1 MSTATQPRAPSLLAR
16 TTDLCA
22 SLRSRLTAHWPVAL
36 LSLVLFA
43 VYSVYALARQATY
56 LTAGYDLGIFDQ
68 AVREYAHFR
77 APIVALK
84 GADYNIFADHF
95 HPIIALAAPLYW
107 LFDSPST
114 LLVLQAGLIAA
125 SVPFVHAF
133 ARRRRGAGAALA
145 IAAVYGTGWAL
156 QAMVDF
162 DFHEVAWGVPIL
174 AATIDALDRRDDR
187 TLLACAGL
195 LMLVREDMGVILVVI
210 GLLRLWQRP
219 RRTALWLIGVGAVG
233 YFLVTALVIPAFAPN
248 GRFAY
253 WTFDA
258 LGSDLPHALA
268 NILAHP
274 VRTARLF
281 VTPSVKAETLGFFLV
296 PLALLPLRSRYA
308 LIALPL
314 LAERFFNSRS
324 QVWSTHYHYNALP
337 WVVLVLAMIDGG
349 GRLGVF
355 SRRLPARVVIGYL
368 VAVAVLM
375 NVVPNPT
382 PKVFRRMATGEAWR
396 VSQHLRDQRAAVAQL
411 PSGACVSVDDRL
423 AAQLTNRDRVTLPGV
438 STPRTDF
445 VALDLSQA
453 TVGFELP
460 TPQVILAEVQAKG
473 YLTIFRQGDLIV
485 LRSPG
490 YAGPTAGCRP

>member
-1 MSTATQPRAPSLLAR
+1 MSTATQPRLQGRLAR
-16 TTDLCA
+16 TT
-22 SLRSRLTAHWPVAL
+22 SRVAAHWPVVL

-77 APIVALK
+77 TPIVALK

-107 LFDSPST
+107 LIDSPST
-114 LLVLQAGLIAA
+114 LLVVQAGLIAA

-133 ARRRRGAGAALA
+133 ARRRMGSGAALA

-174 AATIDALDRRDDR
+174 AATIDALDRCNDR
-187 TLLACAGL
+187 ALLVYAGL

-210 GLLRLWQRP
+210 GLLRLLHRP
-219 RRTALWLIGVGAVG
+219 RRTGLWLIGVGAVG
-233 YFLVTALVIPAFAPN
+233 YFLVTTLVIPAFAPN
-248 GRFAY
+248 GQFAY

-258 LGSDLPHALA
+258 LGRDLPHALV
-268 NILAHP
+268 NIVVHP
-274 VRTARLF
+274 IRTVRLF
-281 VTPSVKAETLGFFLV
+281 VTPSIKAETLGYFVL

-349 GRLGVF
+349 GRLGIF
-355 SRRLPARVVIGYL
+355 SRRVPTRVVIGYL
-368 VAVAVLM
+368 VTVAVLIS
-375 NVVPNPT
+375 VVPNPT
-382 PKVFRRMATGEAWR
+382 PMVLRRMATGAAWR

-411 PSGACVSVDDRL
+411 PSGVCVSVDDRL

-453 TVGFELP
+453 DVGFELP
-460 TPQVILAEVQAKG
+460 TPQAILADVRAKG
-473 YLTIFRQGDLIV
+473 FVTVFRQGELLV
-485 LRSPG
+485 LRSPD
-490 YAGPTAGCRP
+490 YAGPTPGCRP